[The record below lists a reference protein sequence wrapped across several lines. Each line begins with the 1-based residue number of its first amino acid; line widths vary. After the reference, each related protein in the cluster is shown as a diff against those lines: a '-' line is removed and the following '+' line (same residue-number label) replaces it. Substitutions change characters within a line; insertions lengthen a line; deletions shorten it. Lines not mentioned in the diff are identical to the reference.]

1 MIENVSTHEPGL
13 IEEEK
18 VDQHIAARLDELEK
32 QVKFLQGK
40 IKMNKQQPLENALK
54 SPKTK
59 KQKNSILANKSSK
72 QIKRKKGNT

>member
-18 VDQHIAARLDELEK
+18 VDYHIAARLDELEK

-40 IKMNKQQPLENALK
+40 IKMNKKFPLEN
-54 SPKTK
+54 T
-59 KQKNSILANKSSK
+59 
-72 QIKRKKGNT
+72 